1 MPLHRVGADP
11 GWGSVRV
18 PNKDSSERKFIE
30 ALMRNRS
37 AFVEQIKRSEETIAR
52 SRELLKRI
60 DALLKK
66 TGEKP

>member
-1 MPLHRVGADP
+1 
-11 GWGSVRV
+11 V
-18 PNKDSSERKFIE
+18 PNEDSSERKFIE
-30 ALMRNRS
+30 ALVRNRS